1 MSDHRPDEERP
12 RRTRLLRVAEHI
24 RTQNWTAIGIDFVI
38 VVLGVFVG
46 IQVSNWNAARMD
58 AAKADAYVARI
69 VDNLRSDIASIE
81 DREVFWGKVIAHG
94 DSAIHYAETGELV
107 EGSAWKTVLAFY
119 QASQVWP
126 WTSNDTTYR
135 ELLNGG
141 DLRLIEDE
149 KLRATLPIYHGSK
162 GELEYLF
169 AMVPEYRRIVRGLSP
184 AAVADHI
191 WSDCHRITN
200 DFQQTLLDCES
211 PISEADAQAV
221 LDGYLGHPD
230 LLPQLRFWVANQRV
244 ATSTLNVRKAH
255 ALRIVQEMGFEPQ
268 TFQKPQPIAPE

>member
-1 MSDHRPDEERP
+1 VESEDAAEIVEP
-12 RRTRLLRVAEHI
+12 RRTRLLRVAEHL
-24 RTQNWTAIGIDFVI
+24 RTQNWTAIAIDFLI

-46 IQVSNWNAARMD
+46 IQVSNWNSSRLD
-58 AAKADAYVARI
+58 AAKANAYVARI

-81 DREVFWGKVIAHG
+81 DREAFWGQVIAHC
-94 DSAIHYAETGELV
+94 DNAIRYAETGELV

-149 KLRATLPIYHGSK
+149 RLRATLPVYHGSK
-162 GELEYLF
+162 GELEYLL

-191 WSDCHRITN
+191 WAECHRITN
-200 DFQQTLLDCES
+200 DFQQTLLDCPS
-211 PISEADAQAV
+211 PISEAEAQKV
-221 LDGYLGHPD
+221 LEGYLGHPD

-244 ATSTLNVRKAH
+244 ATSTLGVRKVQ
-255 ALRIVQEMGFEPQ
+255 ALRMIEDMGD
-268 TFQKPQPIAPE
+268 APTSAQQR